1 MKQSESCAELF
12 AALSKAQGAM
22 GAATKDGKNP
32 HFKSAYATLASCIE
46 AVRGPFAANGLAFVQ
61 APTLE
66 GDVVSVETML
76 VHSSG
81 QWIASTASAKPAK
94 LDPQAVGS
102 AISYLKRYAL
112 MAMAALPSAD
122 DDGEAAVDRSIPPP
136 TSYKTA
142 PAALPPMPAVL
153 INRPFKY
160 SDHRDLVPNAAAAVG
175 IPANKIIE
183 VRENLTAFLEA
194 NASTHDLP
202 QWIDAFFKKEGD
214 K

>member
-1 MKQSESCAELF
+1 M
-12 AALSKAQGAM
+12 AAHPDFVKPFLAAQTAIKGAV
-22 GAATKDGKNP
+22 KDSTNP
-32 HFKSAYATLASCIE
+32 HFKNRYADLESVIE
-46 AVRGPFAANGLAFVQ
+46 CVKPALAANGFCFSQ
-61 APTLE
+61 
-66 GDVVSVETML
+66 GVSDDCTRMITTII
-76 VHSSG
+76 HITG
-81 QWIASTASAKPAK
+81 HAIACSVPLIIAKQ
-94 LDPQAVGS
+94 DMQAVGS
-102 AISYLKRYAL
+102 AITYARRYGLA
-112 MAMAALPSAD
+112 AALGVPQID
-122 DDGEAAVDRSIPPP
+122 DDAESTMERPKPAP
-136 TSYKTA
+136 SYKPT

-183 VRENLTAFLEA
+183 VREKLSAFLEA